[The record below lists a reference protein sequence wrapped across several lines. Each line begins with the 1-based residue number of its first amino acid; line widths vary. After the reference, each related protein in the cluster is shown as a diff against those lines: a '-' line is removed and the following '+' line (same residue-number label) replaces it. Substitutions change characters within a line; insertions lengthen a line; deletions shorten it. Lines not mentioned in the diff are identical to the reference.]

1 MEKASQDKRE
11 KNASYQP
18 EMHVRNAN
26 SREIFKNNR
35 LTSQFLRNYTDIPL
49 LANVMPED
57 IEDVS
62 EKYQA
67 FLGVEFESAYCSG
80 CNNQN
85 TYKRKNL
92 RTISCLHGACPADC
106 RCQISARSCYI
117 SFRNRK

>member
-57 IEDVS
+57 IE
-62 EKYQA
+62 EY
-67 FLGVEFESAYCSG
+67 
-80 CNNQN
+80 
-85 TYKRKNL
+85 RKNIRHFWGWNL
-92 RTISCLHGACPADC
+92 SRIRSK
-106 RCQISARSCYI
+106 RYISA
-117 SFRNRK
+117 KQMAQ